1 MHVWY
6 ARVSTQDQTVDL
18 QVDVLT
24 QAGCTTVYTEVISSA
39 RAERPVLDQLL
50 ETLRAGDVLVIW
62 NSIARAL
69 SHPFARTHHG
79 PDEPPGRLKE
89 P

>member
-62 NSIARAL
+62 NSIGSGAL
-69 SHPFARTHHG
+69 SPICSHSSWP
-79 PDEPPGRLKE
+79 
-89 P
+89 